1 MHNLA
6 IALKNKGYQITG
18 SDDAIFEPSL
28 SQLEKNGLLPESL
41 GWLPEKI
48 SENLDAVILGMHA
61 KKENPELL
69 KAQELG
75 IKIYSY
81 PEFLYE
87 QSKEKTRVVIAGSH
101 GKTTITSMVLHALQ
115 HHHFDTDF
123 MVGAPLEGF
132 DCMVKL
138 SSENDFIILEGDEYL
153 SSPID
158 SRPKFLHYHPNI
170 AFISGISWDHINV
183 FKTEEDY
190 VEAFRNFIKNITSGG
205 ILVYNEEDESVAKL
219 VDEAENYFRIM
230 PYKTPNYETKNGKT
244 SVETEMGQIP
254 LKIFGKHN
262 LLNLEGA
269 RLICNQLGILDE
281 DFYEAMMSFSG
292 ASKRLE
298 KVKRNDDI
306 ILYRDFAH
314 APSKVKASVYAFAEQ
329 FPAMKKIGV
338 LELHTYSSLNP
349 EFLPQHKNT
358 LAQLDEAVVFY
369 DLEALKIKN
378 MTPISPELIKN
389 SFGKENLQVFTN
401 ADDLKNFWQNLEKSN
416 AAFLMMSSGNLGGIS
431 LT

>member
-1 MHNLA
+1 
-6 IALKNKGYQITG
+6 
-18 SDDAIFEPSL
+18 
-28 SQLEKNGLLPESL
+28 
-41 GWLPEKI
+41 
-48 SENLDAVILGMHA
+48 MHA
-61 KKENPELL
+61 KKDNPELL

-115 HHHFDTDF
+115 YHHFDTDF

-170 AFISGISWDHINV
+170 ALISGISWDHINV
-183 FKTEEDY
+183 FKTEEEY
-190 VEAFRNFIKNITSGG
+190 VDAFRNFIKNITSGG
-205 ILVYNEEDESVAKL
+205 ILVYNEEDENLVKL
-219 VDEAENYFRIM
+219 VDEAEKLFQKNALQNAQLR
-230 PYKTPNYETKNGKT
+230 NQNGKT

-281 DFYEAMMSFSG
+281 DFYEAMMSFSACIKTFRKG
-292 ASKRLE
+292 
-298 KVKRNDDI
+298 KRNDEM

-314 APSKVKASVYAFAEQ
+314 APSKVKASVTLLQ
-329 FPAMKKIGV
+329 
-338 LELHTYSSLNP
+338 NN
-349 EFLPQHKNT
+349 FLR
-358 LAQLDEAVVFY
+358 
-369 DLEALKIKN
+369 
-378 MTPISPELIKN
+378 
-389 SFGKENLQVFTN
+389 
-401 ADDLKNFWQNLEKSN
+401 
-416 AAFLMMSSGNLGGIS
+416 
-431 LT
+431 

>member
-1 MHNLA
+1 
-6 IALKNKGYQITG
+6 
-18 SDDAIFEPSL
+18 
-28 SQLEKNGLLPESL
+28 
-41 GWLPEKI
+41 
-48 SENLDAVILGMHA
+48 
-61 KKENPELL
+61 
-69 KAQELG
+69 
-75 IKIYSY
+75 
-81 PEFLYE
+81 
-87 QSKEKTRVVIAGSH
+87 
-101 GKTTITSMVLHALQ
+101 
-115 HHHFDTDF
+115 
-123 MVGAPLEGF
+123 
-132 DCMVKL
+132 
-138 SSENDFIILEGDEYL
+138 
-153 SSPID
+153 
-158 SRPKFLHYHPNI
+158 
-170 AFISGISWDHINV
+170 
-183 FKTEEDY
+183 
-190 VEAFRNFIKNITSGG
+190 
-205 ILVYNEEDESVAKL
+205 
-219 VDEAENYFRIM
+219 M

-281 DFYEAMMSFSG
+281 DFYEAIMSFSG

-298 KVKRNDDI
+298 KVKRNDDV

-314 APSKVKASVYAFAEQ
+314 APSKVKASVDAFAEQ
-329 FPAMKKIGV
+329 FPAMKKVGV

-349 EFLPQHKNT
+349 AFLPQYKNT

-378 MTPISPELIKN
+378 MTPISPELIKE